1 MINGAI
7 FSGNLFFDPLAG
19 NLATAAG
26 TASGTPQGTAQGTGP
41 GTAAEGPD
49 GAPPVPPQRQRGV
62 QTAAEH
68 RALRAASLS
77 KVSRDLER
85 MLRERRR

>member
-1 MINGAI
+1 MIHGAT
-7 FSGNLFFDPLAG
+7 FSGNLFFDPLATNLG
-19 NLATAAG
+19 NGLAAG
-26 TASGTPQGTAQGTGP
+26 LTAGLAAAGPRDAGSASGHGK
-41 GTAAEGPD
+41 
-49 GAPPVPPQRQRGV
+49 RGV

-85 MLRERRR
+85 MLRERKR

>member
-1 MINGAI
+1 MIHGVS
-7 FSGNLFFDPLAG
+7 FSGNLFFDPLAT
-19 NLATAAG
+19 NLGDVPRREDTQGSASAGPSVAAG
-26 TASGTPQGTAQGTGP
+26 K
-41 GTAAEGPD
+41 
-49 GAPPVPPQRQRGV
+49 RGV

-68 RALRAASLS
+68 KALRAASLS

>member
-1 MINGAI
+1 MIHGAT
-7 FSGNLFFDPLAG
+7 FSGNLFFDPLATNLG
-19 NLATAAG
+19 NGLAAG
-26 TASGTPQGTAQGTGP
+26 LAAGLGAAGPRDAGSALPSGHGK
-41 GTAAEGPD
+41 
-49 GAPPVPPQRQRGV
+49 RGV

-85 MLRERRR
+85 MLRERKR

>member
-1 MINGAI
+1 MIHGAT
-7 FSGNLFFDPLAG
+7 FSGNLFFDPLATK
-19 NLATAAG
+19 LADVPRRADNQDSASPGPSVAAG
-26 TASGTPQGTAQGTGP
+26 K
-41 GTAAEGPD
+41 
-49 GAPPVPPQRQRGV
+49 RGV

-68 RALRAASLS
+68 KALRAASLS